1 MAVPNNSGGK
11 RPASGATSGL
21 AGVSHTTVSFVVNNV
36 ATANSIPG
44 DAGARA
50 CRTSRNSTIIPFT
63 SPRYLAS
70 LQASD
75 GRISMDG
82 KGRALDNMFTER
94 L

>member
-11 RPASGATSGL
+11 RPASRATSRL

-36 ATANSIPG
+36 ATANIIPG